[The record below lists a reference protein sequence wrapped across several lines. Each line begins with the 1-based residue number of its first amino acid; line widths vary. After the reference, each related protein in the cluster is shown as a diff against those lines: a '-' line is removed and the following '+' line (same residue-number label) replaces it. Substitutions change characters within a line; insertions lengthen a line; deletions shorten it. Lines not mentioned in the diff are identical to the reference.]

1 MTATNSFTLNFSK
14 MKNSVM
20 VLCAMFLTLAAC
32 KNNQAKTAAA
42 DQTGMGADAM
52 YACSMHP
59 EITGKKGDKCSKC
72 GMAMTEPVGAGK
84 PAATAAPVVQAASPV
99 SIAEIVSGYL
109 AVKNAFTADKSADA
123 AAAGKALEATFRGF
137 NKAAMTAEQQKTF
150 AEIADDATEHAEHIG
165 ANGGKIEHQREHF
178 ALLSKDVNDLVKAFG
193 GGQPLY
199 QDFCPMYDKGKGAI
213 WLSETKDIK
222 NPYYGKKMLT
232 CGKVKEEIK

>member
-1 MTATNSFTLNFSK
+1 
-14 MKNSVM
+14 M

-32 KNNQAKTAAA
+32 KNNQAKTATA

-72 GMAMTEPVGAGK
+72 GMAMTEPVGAAK

-137 NKAAMTAEQQKTF
+137 NKTAMTAEQQKTF

-199 QDFCPMYDKGKGAI
+199 QDFCPMYDGKKGAI

-232 CGKVKEEIK
+232 CGKVQAEIKQ